1 MNIVDTFIKLTKRTY
16 PYGFEDE
23 LLDFLPDNVERD
35 VDGNYYYEVGSGSK
49 TIFACHLDTACKN
62 QSKVKHIFDGKIVKT
77 DGKTILGAD
86 DKAGVTVLL
95 YMISRNVPGLYYFFI
110 GEEVGCIGST
120 AASARKD
127 FFSNYDR
134 IISFDRRGTT
144 SIITHQSS
152 KRGCSDEFADALSKE
167 FAKSKLD
174 LEKDSGGVY
183 TDSAEFMTIIPECTN
198 ISVGYYKEHTH
209 EENQDIEFLQKLCK
223 AAVRVDWEK
232 LVTKRDP
239 SKVEWKSYSGGGYN
253 SYNYYGG
260 TANYSSKRNKSWK
273 SRNNS
278 SWNISDNDDYIWDA
292 PTRSF
297 NRVTKDKMF
306 SDEDYYGTS
315 SYTPRRGREF
325 YDTLDT
331 EITTDFI
338 VGNNS
343 DTNTYDNWGYPI
355 IGSTSD
361 HYKGVREMYLDDSLT
376 IEELEIIKDQC
387 LNLNDDS
394 DRHFFYSMRESI

>member
-23 LLDFLPDNVERD
+23 LIDFLPDNIEKD
-35 VDGNYYYEVGSGSK
+35 IDGNYFVEVGSGSK

-62 QSKVKHIFDGKIVKT
+62 QSKVKHIFDGKIIKT

-120 AASARKD
+120 AASFRKD
-127 FFSNYDR
+127 FFSNYER

-167 FAKSKLD
+167 FAKSKLN
-174 LEKDSGGVY
+174 LEKDDGGVY

-209 EENQDIEFLQKLCK
+209 DEHQDIEFLQRLCR
-223 AAVRVDWEK
+223 AAVKVDWER
-232 LVTKRDP
+232 LVTKRNP
-239 SKVEWKSYSGGGYN
+239 NKVEWKNYGHSE
-253 SYNYYGG
+253 YNYYGG
-260 TANYSSKRNKSWK
+260 SANYSPKRNTSWR

-278 SWNISDNDDYIWDA
+278 HWNDNDDYIWDA

-297 NRVTKDKMF
+297 NKSFKKTEKLF
-306 SDEDYYGTS
+306 SDEDYYGT
-315 SYTPRRGREF
+315 TKGREF
-325 YDTLDT
+325 YGNLET

-338 VGNNS
+338 IGN
-343 DTNTYDNWGYPI
+343 DKNTYDNWGFPI
-355 IGSTSD
+355 IGSNTND
-361 HYKGVREMYLDDSLT
+361 HYKGVREMYLDDTLT
-376 IEELEIIKDQC
+376 PDELDIIKDQC
-387 LNLNDDS
+387 LNLNDEM
-394 DRHFFYSMRESI
+394 DRDFFYSMRESIS